1 MPVIKTEGG
10 GGCMR
15 LQILDREN
23 SLCLRGA
30 RVHPLHAKVSAS
42 LRLAITG
49 KRLMLCNT
57 VQYSATLNVWLFIDC
72 IEEKIMPNLSDTRMS
87 NT

>member
-1 MPVIKTEGG
+1 
-10 GGCMR
+10 
-15 LQILDREN
+15 LDREKQ
-23 SLCLRGA
+23 SVLEGAGAA

-57 VQYSATLNVWLFIDC
+57 VQYSTVQHGTFGFSLTALKRRLCQI
-72 IEEKIMPNLSDTRMS
+72 
-87 NT
+87 